1 MKLFTVVAILIYTLL
16 FSVAGAILIAMAIRP
31 ESLRS
36 AIDLIRSTSFTTNVK
51 VGLSVTGLLLILIN
65 ILIAQL
71 SIGKLQRQ
79 KIIAFEN
86 PGGQVTLSLSAVED
100 YIKKITDRMTEIKEI
115 KSTIY
120 ARKSGVEVITRAA
133 LYSGVN
139 IPEITEK
146 VQAMIRSHLQEMLGL
161 DETITVKVHVARI
174 VERDKKSE
182 AKGASKE
189 ITPSGFKGEIQYG
202 D

>member
-36 AIDLIRSTSFTTNVK
+36 AIDLIRATSFTTNVK

-65 ILIAQL
+65 ILIVQL

-161 DETITVKVHVARI
+161 EETITVRVHVARI
-174 VERDKKSE
+174 VERDKRGE
-182 AKGASKE
+182 AKGTSKE
-189 ITPSGFKGEIQYG
+189 IGSSGFKGEIQYG

>member
-65 ILIAQL
+65 ILIVQL

>member
-36 AIDLIRSTSFTTNVK
+36 AIDLIRATSFTTNVK

-65 ILIAQL
+65 ILIVQL

>member
-79 KIIAFEN
+79 KTIAFEN
-86 PGGQVTLSLSAVED
+86 PHGQVTLSLSAVED

-139 IPEITEK
+139 IPEVTEK

>member
-1 MKLFTVVAILIYTLL
+1 MKLFTVVAIFIYTLL
-16 FSVAGAILIAMAIRP
+16 FSVVGAILIAMAIRP

-139 IPEITEK
+139 IPEVTEK

>member
-139 IPEITEK
+139 IPEVTEK

-174 VERDKKSE
+174 VERDKKSD

>member
-139 IPEITEK
+139 IPEVTEK

>member
-65 ILIAQL
+65 ILIVQL

-139 IPEITEK
+139 IPEVTEK